1 MTPLTSRRRWP
12 LLLLPVLGC
21 MALLILVI
29 ILFGLGD
36 IGESFKRFAN
46 SLLTSFTVAS
56 ALLAVAMLFYADSRD
71 RPLSPVMAMLAMAT
85 VGAALTLGVLS
96 FRGDLLLESN
106 GSAMAQILY
115 NVVQLLVISSALFI
129 ALGLVIGTAF
139 AIITRVDDPP
149 IFEEE

>member
-1 MTPLTSRRRWP
+1 MTALTSRRRWP

-139 AIITRVDDPP
+139 AIITRFDDPP